1 MATKNDDPTP
11 GSQKTLRPLKWL
23 EEPNNDRA
31 RRSRKQE
38 DRIAKKLGGRRLR
51 RSGGSQWSK
60 YDRSTDDGDITT
72 PVFHVEHKRTDN
84 KSMGVKKEWLDKVR
98 EGARKFG
105 KDPALVIT
113 FEEPSKPSV
122 PPEDWILIPLDV
134 ARRVLGYT
142 DE

>member
-1 MATKNDDPTP
+1 MTTKKPDQTG
-11 GSQKTLRPLKWL
+11 GSLRPLKWL

-51 RSGGSQWSK
+51 RSGGSRWSK
-60 YDRSTDDGDITT
+60 YDQSTDDGDVAT
-72 PVFHVEHKRTDN
+72 PEFHVEHKRTDN
-84 KSMGVKKEWLDKVR
+84 KSMSIKKEWLEKVR
-98 EGARKFG
+98 EGAKKFG

-113 FEEPSKPSV
+113 FEEPTKPSV

-134 ARRVLGYT
+134 ARRVLGYS